1 MHQGEI
7 IWCRFCAQHSATP
20 NVQALSNTNGKM
32 WSEFTRVT
40 HFLVV
45 DFSAYLCTEFF
56 TMTFNESQ
64 WLTRQLFG
72 GNWLSTFSV
81 CFEYS
86 QTLRSCFNSHFR
98 SAFMKFITLNTQ
110 TNCLCVFFHYFI
122 SFKKICS
129 NRILLKKRKMNS
141 KPKCCWEKCYKIVNE
156 KIDLTRSLRDFS
168 NDAFT
173 KNHFYNYMT
182 QNIRRVTNTNRSK

>member
-20 NVQALSNTNGKM
+20 NGKM

-64 WLTRQLFG
+64 WLTRQRQLFG

-86 QTLRSCFNSHFR
+86 QTLRSCFKSHFR
-98 SAFMKFITLNTQ
+98 SSFIKFITLNTQ
-110 TNCLCVFFHYFI
+110 TNCLCVFFSLFHLLQQNMLEQNVVKETKDEQNVVERNVTKLLT
-122 SFKKICS
+122 KKLI
-129 NRILLKKRKMNS
+129 
-141 KPKCCWEKCYKIVNE
+141 
-156 KIDLTRSLRDFS
+156 
-168 NDAFT
+168 
-173 KNHFYNYMT
+173 
-182 QNIRRVTNTNRSK
+182 